1 MPIFKMI
8 IVSAIVSM
16 GMASSNLRS
25 LMESSGDGIP
35 VFSVNTSG
43 TIVDEPKVSGKFSI
57 SSGGEISVSG
67 HLGIEFRGS
76 SSQEFPKKS
85 YGFETRDEENSDVDV
100 SLLGLP
106 EEEDW
111 ILSGP
116 YSDKTLMRNVLVYDL
131 ARDIGRYA
139 SRTRYVDLYINGD
152 YRGIY
157 VLMEKLK
164 RDTERINISKADDSD
179 VTGGYILKVDRPEG
193 NFTHPGEYTT
203 NNSFMSYYGST
214 LDSGSSDVNFLYG
227 YPKVD
232 DITQEQRDYI
242 SGYVMDFE
250 TSLASY
256 NFTHPINGNRYE
268 EYVDVDSFV
277 DFMILNEITNN
288 IDSYRLSTFMYKD
301 AGGKLEMGPVWDFN
315 LGFGNTGGSCGL
327 DLPIGWSFNTNCSL
341 ATLFWWERLVEEPVF
356 ISRLQTRWSELRA
369 GVFSDE
375 SVLSRI
381 DSYVS
386 ELAGSVDKNFEKWDI
401 LGKYVWPVVIG
412 KTYEEEVDFLKS
424 WLSERM
430 IWMDDAIAEMDPSD
444 MPDPPVPT
452 TATVSTPTGTV
463 TSGTFSSF
471 TKGRF
476 VFISILVAGILLV

>member
-1 MPIFKMI
+1 MKT
-8 IVSAIVSM
+8 IVASVLISV
-16 GMASSNLRS
+16 GMASS
-25 LMESSGDGIP
+25 IP
-35 VFSVNTSG
+35 VFSVDTNG
-43 TIVDEPKVSGKFSI
+43 TIVDEPKVLGNFSI

-111 ILSGP
+111 ILSAP

-152 YRGIY
+152 YQGIY

-164 RDTERINISKADDSD
+164 RDPERINVSKANDSD
-179 VTGGYILKVDRPEG
+179 VTGGYVLKVDRPDGG
-193 NFTHPGEYTT
+193 NFTH
-203 NNSFMSYYGST
+203 NNSFISYYGSN
-214 LDSGSSDVNFLYG
+214 LDSGISGDVNFLYE

-250 TSLASY
+250 TALASY
-256 NFTHPINGNRYE
+256 NFTHPVNGNGYE

-288 IDSYRLSTFMYKD
+288 IDSYRLSTFMHKD
-301 AGGKLEMGPVWDFN
+301 VGGKLEMGPVWDFN
-315 LGFGNTGGSCGL
+315 LGFGNTNGSCGL
-327 DLPIGWSFNTNCSL
+327 DKTAGWSFNSYCNL
-341 ATLFWWERLVEEPVF
+341 ATLFWWKRLVEEPVF
-356 ISRLQTRWSELRA
+356 ISRLQTRWSELRT

-401 LGKYVWPVVIG
+401 LGNWVWPVVIG
-412 KTYEEEVDFLKS
+412 QTYEEEVDFLKS

-430 IWMDDAIAEMDPSD
+430 AWMDDAIAAF
-444 MPDPPVPT
+444 PDPT
-452 TATVSTPTGTV
+452 LESVSTPTGTV

-476 VFISILVAGILLV
+476 VFISALVTSFLLV